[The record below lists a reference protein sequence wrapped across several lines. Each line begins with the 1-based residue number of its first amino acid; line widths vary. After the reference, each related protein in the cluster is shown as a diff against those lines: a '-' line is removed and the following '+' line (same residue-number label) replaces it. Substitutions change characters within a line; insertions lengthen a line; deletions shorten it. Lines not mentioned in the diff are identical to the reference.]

1 MCKPRVNG
9 RGMKTASETT
19 KQKATS
25 VPPAPQPRLRYEP
38 KPKGSWKMLV
48 GIMKDCD
55 LSPEAF
61 RLGAEWREQM
71 NREGR

>member
-1 MCKPRVNG
+1 MSTN
-9 RGMKTASETT
+9 SETD
-19 KQKATS
+19 KSVDAPATTT
-25 VPPAPQPRLRYEP
+25 QPRLRYEP
-38 KPKGSWKMLV
+38 KPKGSWKKLV

-55 LSPEAF
+55 LSEEAF